1 MLFKRGSLACQIGLG
16 AEKKERK
23 KMNWHI
29 YSAYCEMS
37 CNTVSYSPIRCNKA
51 IVGES
56 ASERGF
62 SGPGLCLQERQN
74 RDRKNVEGECVSR
87 PTSYTFVCVCVAI
100 GRRIFFCHL

>member
-1 MLFKRGSLACQIGLG
+1 
-16 AEKKERK
+16 
-23 KMNWHI
+23 MNWHI

-62 SGPGLCLQERQN
+62 SGPGLCSQERQN
-74 RDRKNVEGECVSR
+74 RDRKNVEGAGVSG
-87 PTSYTFVCVCVAI
+87 PTSHTSVCVCGHWEKNLLLSPLMSSWSVAEVQ
-100 GRRIFFCHL
+100 